1 MPECQLTREYVLDIG
16 QIDSRHM
23 ARPSA
28 IVDFMQDIATRHAG
42 VMGISGEEL
51 EKKNCFWVL
60 SRLKYTLNR
69 PLYFYE
75 KLRVTTIPR
84 KLRGASWYRDFVFE
98 TEDGVVGNAVTV
110 WAIVDLETR
119 RLVRPQ
125 SLGMDFTGQ
134 DTGKTEMLRAL
145 RAENLKPCFDRVV
158 RYSDIDVN
166 CHLNNVK
173 AVDILSDTFGLEDD
187 TARWVSQLQVNYI
200 SESICGTKLS
210 LMRGVQSDGS
220 LCVAAYDGEQ
230 EKVQA
235 RAVFSTVKSR

>member
-125 SLGMDFTGQ
+125 SLGMNFTEQ
-134 DTGKTEMLRAL
+134 DTGQTEMLRAL
-145 RAENLKPCFDRVV
+145 RAENLEPCFDRVV

>member
-1 MPECQLTREYVLDIG
+1 MPECQLTREYVLDVG
-16 QIDSRHM
+16 QIDSRHI

-28 IVDFMQDIATRHAG
+28 IVDFMQDISTRHAA
-42 VMGISGEEL
+42 VMGLSGEEF
-51 EKKNCFWVL
+51 EKKYIWVL
-60 SRLKYTLNR
+60 SRLKYTLTR
-69 PLYFYE
+69 PLNFYE

-98 TEDGVVGNAVTV
+98 ADDGPVGSAVTV

-125 SLGMDFTGQ
+125 TIGMGFAEQQTGQ
-134 DTGKTEMLRAL
+134 TELLRAL
-145 RAENLKPCFDRVV
+145 RAEQLEPCFDRVV

-173 AVDILSDTFGLEDD
+173 AVDILSDAFGLEADE
-187 TARWVSQLQVNYI
+187 TRWVSQLQVNYI
-200 SESICGTKLS
+200 TETRCGTTLS
-210 LMRGVQSDGS
+210 IRRGVQDTDSDS
-220 LCVAAYDGEQ
+220 LFVAAYDGEQ

-235 RAVFSTVKSR
+235 EAVFSTR